1 MQSSNSIDV
10 QKTSLEQTN
19 EYVMVRHESAEAFG
33 AIKERW
39 DEVKVA
45 LELFLDD
52 EDIVVRE
59 SCIVA
64 LDAVDYWGRSTC
76 NNTVVTIGLEKVCY
90 DHHNGDERIVDK
102 ISFANCYFIIFS
114 MNESKCFHSL
124 LLFWQYPYHASHS
137 QLFAYFSDQ

>member
-64 LDAVDYWGRSTC
+64 LDAADYWGRSTC
-76 NNTVVTIGLEKVCY
+76 NNTVVTIG
-90 DHHNGDERIVDK
+90 
-102 ISFANCYFIIFS
+102 
-114 MNESKCFHSL
+114 
-124 LLFWQYPYHASHS
+124 
-137 QLFAYFSDQ
+137 